1 MNLESKDKASS
12 SFQKDLVW
20 RFSGLKYM
28 MRLIDH
34 YGIDIVKK
42 RKNCYFSRTK
52 TRNAFE
58 LAGIIQKKTGILLLR
73 KQEGDQPK
81 WDVDQRKKLSL
92 IKRTKKIWLSTSNRR
107 RVFIK
112 LLV

>member
-42 RKNCYFSRTK
+42 GKNRYYSP
-52 TRNAFE
+52 E
-58 LAGIIQKKTGILLLR
+58 P
-73 KQEGDQPK
+73 KQEMINKVLLEGYSRLSVSLDYALPNQGMHSN
-81 WDVDQRKKLSL
+81 WLTQYRKK
-92 IKRTKKIWLSTSNRR
+92 
-107 RVFIK
+107 RVYYC
-112 LLV
+112 